1 MTESR
6 IFATRK
12 VSSFHTQR
20 INYASPASISEQIK
34 RPACRP
40 CIKFPRIRAGTK
52 TLTNRGTLIVHVHD
66 SSHAYLLHPKY
77 CLKGQ
82 LQVFFVLNGE
92 FAVFKC
98 RCRKCLLNILTNI
111 YSMYIIYFTSKWWF
125 QLIWESGSQ
134 NGSCPQVGPG
144 ANTKNIGF
152 ASEGLY
158 LGLPY

>member
-82 LQVFFVLNGE
+82 LQVFLFLMGNLQSSSVAAENVCSIYLQIFTACILYILRLNGGFNSSE
-92 FAVFKC
+92 KVVVKMDHV
-98 RCRKCLLNILTNI
+98 RK
-111 YSMYIIYFTSKWWF
+111 
-125 QLIWESGSQ
+125 
-134 NGSCPQVGPG
+134 
-144 ANTKNIGF
+144 
-152 ASEGLY
+152 
-158 LGLPY
+158 